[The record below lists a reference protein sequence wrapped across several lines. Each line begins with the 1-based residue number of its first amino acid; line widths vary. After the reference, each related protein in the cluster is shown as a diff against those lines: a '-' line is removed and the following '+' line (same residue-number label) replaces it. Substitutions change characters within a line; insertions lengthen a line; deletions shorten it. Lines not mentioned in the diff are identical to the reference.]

1 MLDEQEF
8 AAWLEDPGDLL
19 KSALLVHDTTEH
31 QRADHEIY
39 ALVSGW
45 QRLSDAV
52 AELNLE
58 AQSVSLFD
66 QVRFHE
72 WVGVHSDPCDACGW
86 EVMKVGAGTGAD
98 LQNCAREVREQ
109 VRFVVPQI
117 LIGFHAASSHEPG
130 EDLEAERS
138 RTTAK
143 LIGIQVGHMRRQDQ
157 HSDYS
162 E

>member
-8 AAWLEDPGDLL
+8 AAGLEDPGDLFE
-19 KSALLVHDTTEH
+19 SALRVHDTTEN

-39 ALVSGW
+39 ALVRGW
-45 QRLSDAV
+45 QRFGDAV
-52 AELNLE
+52 AELDLQTQ
-58 AQSVSLFD
+58 AVSLFD

-72 WVGVHSDPCDACGW
+72 WVWVHADPPDARGW
-86 EVMKVGAGTGAD
+86 EVVKVGTGTGAD
-98 LQNCAREVREQ
+98 LQNYSGEFSEQ
-109 VRFVVPQI
+109 SRLVLPEI
-117 LIGFHAASSHEPG
+117 LIRFHPAAGHEPG
-130 EDLEAERS
+130 EDLQAERS

-143 LIGIQVGHMRRQDQ
+143 LIGIHVGHMGRQDQ